1 MSFAPDIRA
10 TAMVAPGFL
19 DVTSPPYGIIAAF
32 NAIPGAKELVPMV
45 ESDHN
50 HITPQKQEAW
60 YRRSRE
66 ALEQLRTTGRFTPNM
81 NWDR

>member
-1 MSFAPDIRA
+1 M
-10 TAMVAPGFL
+10 
-19 DVTSPPYGIIAAF
+19 
-32 NAIPGAKELVPMV
+32 VPMV
-45 ESDHN
+45 DSDHN

-66 ALEQLRTTGRFTPNM
+66 VLEQLRTTGRFTPNS